1 MQKVKNI
8 LEENF
13 KIKKNIFIFSAA
25 TSNKAEKFVKNL
37 IKKKLSKPLDQLND
51 EEIKV
56 ASDLIFNL
64 SASEILYSIIGLLE
78 LYICDDDN
86 LTTII
91 IRKILNPTA
100 FNEYNDILN
109 NIVDIDT
116 GLENN
121 DLMIKNIEAFEQKH
135 NISILIED

>member
-13 KIKKNIFIFSAA
+13 KIEKNIFIFSAA
-25 TSNKAEKFVKNL
+25 TCNKAEKFVKNL
-37 IKKKLSKPLDQLND
+37 IQKKLSKPLDQLND

-91 IRKILNPTA
+91 IQKILNPTV

-116 GLENN
+116 GIENN